1 MVRPW
6 QDCEVCEVCVAL
18 KVFESLGTY
27 SKLHVYIYIY
37 LDRLIDYTMQ
47 IDTIGLV
54 GGKVL
59 HKN

>member
-18 KVFESLGTY
+18 KVFESLGTNC
-27 SKLHVYIYIY
+27 KLYIY
-37 LDRLIDYTMQ
+37 LDILIDYTMQ